1 MELLNKITMKAM
13 DVQPKVGA
21 LAEGEKYAVA
31 VIFGRSQGAKLK
43 TSDYG
48 ESFAF
53 SGNFEA
59 TRIADGA
66 KFKSSKVFLP
76 KTIEGLLAAAHAES
90 DEPIDFAIEVGVKY
104 AKNAFGY
111 EWTVKPLIENTG
123 AADQLAHLRGAADAA
138 LAALPAPVHNESAP
152 ATDAEPAVKK
162 SAKK

>member
-1 MELLNKITMKAM
+1 MELLNKITMKAIG
-13 DVQPKVGA
+13 VQPKSGE
-21 LAEGEKYAVA
+21 LAEGQKIALARV
-31 VIFGRSQGAKLK
+31 FGRSQGAKLK
-43 TSDYG
+43 QSDYG

-59 TRIADGA
+59 VRISDGEH
-66 KFKSSKVFLP
+66 FKASKVFLP
-76 KTIEGLLAAAHAES
+76 KTIEGLLAAAHNES

-111 EWTVKPLIENTG
+111 EWTVTPLIENTG
-123 AADQLAHLRGAADAA
+123 AADQLAHLRGAA

-152 ATDAEPAVKK
+152 ADAAEPAGKK

>member
-1 MELLNKITMKAM
+1 MELLNKITMKALE
-13 DVQPKVGA
+13 VQPKAGTIEEGA
-21 LAEGEKYAVA
+21 KIPLAR
-31 VIFGRSQGAKLK
+31 IFGRSQGAKLK

-59 TRIADGA
+59 VRISDGA
-66 KFKSSKVFLP
+66 TFKSSKVFLP
-76 KTIEGLLAAAHAES
+76 KTIEGLLAAAHNES
-90 DEPIDFAIEVGVKY
+90 DEPIDFAIEVGVKN

-111 EWTVKPLIENTG
+111 EWTVTPLIENTG
-123 AADQLAHLRGAADAA
+123 AADQLAHLRPAA

-152 ATDAEPAVKK
+152 ADAAEPAGKK